1 MMYVYIS
8 FDEEVDRQRK
18 LGIMAVTL
26 RDVARAVGVSPI
38 AVSKVLHDKG
48 GNVRVSTA
56 KAEIIRRVAAEMN
69 YTPNNLARSLR
80 GGKTKTIGL
89 MFDQFGPIGTGS
101 RYMGL
106 LLDGITRA
114 AFEQGYSLTICPH
127 LSHSAAGFIGDGRF
141 DGVVYAK
148 SNVDEEAVQAAQRSK
163 VKIVHI
169 HVPPSLANL
178 KGGDYV
184 CCDNVQAMT
193 LALQHLKDLGHKRV
207 ALINERENL
216 NALETAYRAEQ
227 FAVVAQDLG
236 FDPTFTKVGSV
247 SLDGTEAESWLRNNR
262 DVTALILRTESLAT
276 QIYAAADKLGLCIP
290 QDLSIIG
297 FDSTEYCN
305 SLTPKLTAIAQPI
318 REMAEEAV
326 RMLIEVI
333 EEKAES
339 GRMRIHPVQI
349 DIRESTAAPRKG

>member
-1 MMYVYIS
+1 MYMYINPN
-8 FDEEVDRQRK
+8 DEIDVQRK
-18 LGIMAVTL
+18 LGNMAVTL

-48 GNVRVSTA
+48 GNVRVSIA

-89 MFDQFGPIGTGS
+89 MFDQFGPVGKGS

-106 LLDGITRA
+106 LLDGITKA
-114 AFEQGYSLTICPH
+114 AFEHGYSLTICPH
-127 LSHSAAGFIGDGRF
+127 LSHSAAGYIGDGRF

-148 SNVDEEAVQAAQRSK
+148 SNVDEDAVQAAQRSK

-193 LALQHLKDLGHKRV
+193 LALQHLKDLGHTRV

-216 NALETAYRAEQ
+216 NTLETAYRAEQ
-227 FAVVAQDLG
+227 FSVIANDLG
-236 FDPTFTKVGSV
+236 FDPAHTKVDSV
-247 SLDGTEAESWLRNNR
+247 SLDGSEAEAWLKKNR
-262 DVTALILRTESLAT
+262 LVTAVILRTESLAT
-276 QIYAAADKLGLCIP
+276 QIYAAADRLGICIP
-290 QDLSIIG
+290 GDLSVIG

-318 REMAEEAV
+318 EEMAEEAV
-326 RMLIEVI
+326 QMLIEVI

-339 GRMRIHPVQI
+339 GRMRIHPVQM
-349 DIRESTAAPRKG
+349 DLRESTAPPRKG